1 MGVDWNRELVWR
13 MGDHHRNGS
22 MNTGTK
28 FDEDKLR
35 FDLIPPEV
43 EEALATILTYGAA
56 KYNDRNWELGMNWGR
71 LYGALRRHLHA
82 WKKGEK
88 LDEESKL
95 PHLWHALTC
104 LTFLVTYEMRGSG
117 KDDITGIGDTFE

>member
-1 MGVDWNRELVWR
+1 MGVDWNRELVLWV
-13 MGDHHRNGS
+13 GDHHRNGS
-22 MNTGTK
+22 MTTGI
-28 FDEDKLR
+28 KLR

-43 EEALATILTYGAA
+43 EEALATILTHGAI
-56 KYNDRNWELGMNWGR
+56 KHEDRGWEGGGDWR
-71 LYGALRRHLHA
+71 RVYSALRRHLHA

-88 LDEESKL
+88 IDKESGL
-95 PHLWHALTC
+95 PHLWHALAR